1 MRYHEFYVTKNVG
14 VFVIEHPFPLE
25 FETIQGIRYKSEYN
39 NPDVTQ
45 IRLVSHVHSQFSSS
59 ELILLQICISECI
72 YSI

>member
-25 FETIQGIRYKSEYN
+25 FETQGIRYNSEYN
-39 NPDVTQ
+39 NADVTQ
-45 IRLVSHVHSQFSSS
+45 IQLVSHIHSQFSSS
-59 ELILLQICISECI
+59 ELILLQICISEYM